1 MRFVLAALLLPL
13 ALLWSTAIVALALA
27 LVLGA
32 VAFGVGCRTAAALGD
47 LFGRAVRARR
57 GARRGTRRSAQRG
70 ARP

>member
-13 ALLWSTAIVALALA
+13 ALVWSTAIVALALA

-32 VAFGVGCRTAAALGD
+32 VAAGLVCRTAAALGD
-47 LFGRAVRARR
+47 VFRRIARARH
-57 GARRGTRRSAQRG
+57 G

>member
-57 GARRGTRRSAQRG
+57 GTRRSAQRG